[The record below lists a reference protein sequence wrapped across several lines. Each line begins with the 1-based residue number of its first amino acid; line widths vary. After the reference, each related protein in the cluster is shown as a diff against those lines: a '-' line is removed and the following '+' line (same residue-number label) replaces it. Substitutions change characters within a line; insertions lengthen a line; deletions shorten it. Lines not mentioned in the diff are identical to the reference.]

1 MSCVEGAVVAQVPGP
16 NQYWEHIKSKD
27 RAYFI
32 GRDPDGRLVWQ
43 CEGDCIEVG
52 NLDWSGWRHIP
63 GCTGWDWEPDQVEE
77 YPQYWTSPAVGSTAA
92 FVKRV
97 SKTEC
102 VTVMPSGTYG
112 PMLNWEHSF
121 PEQRTRLTEQ
131 EALALLDKPAVGCA
145 DIQNGPIEISNDQA
159 EKMQAILDRPA
170 KTWPKYYINRDP
182 GCKWYVRAENHRK
195 IPNVYLPDGSA
206 CTSQANWDDIDD
218 SLRRGVWT
226 EVTEAEARARIA
238 VDKAPAEVWPKY
250 YVGYQ
255 WNDKDAYIRYD
266 GPESSGVW
274 VNWHGTETVFAGDHY
289 SEVAET
295 VENGSWRQVTEA
307 EAKARVTK
315 AAEPTIEVQFLP
327 VAPEMDWVVQDRVP
341 ARHNVDEWCWCKRG
355 SSPGHFYSGFG
366 GWSDDIRHGH
376 IMGDEV
382 LHLRCRRKD
391 LPPVP
396 APVAAET
403 FPQWYILK
411 DDEKRSWVPDWTI
424 KRTGEETAIRYARDE
439 AGELYATDE
448 PWTGAAECWQRCSDA
463 EAIERLGTDAF
474 PEVPAEP
481 RRVPVKLWVTY
492 RLNDEGGD
500 WPVRAT
506 QADQTCQNW
515 KEIKFDGNGAFIEVE
530 Q

>member
-1 MSCVEGAVVAQVPGP
+1 MRCVEGAVVAQVPGP

-32 GRDPDGRLVWQ
+32 GRDPNGLMVWQ
-43 CEGDCIEVG
+43 CEGDGIEVG

-77 YPQYWTSPAVGSTAA
+77 FPQYWTTLSTPSSSIAYI
-92 FVKRV
+92 KRIDQSTLV
-97 SKTEC
+97 SVCKDGTEVNDSVIEWKTDR
-102 VTVMPSGTYG
+102 
-112 PMLNWEHSF
+112 
-121 PEQRTRLTEQ
+121 RTRLTEQ
-131 EALALLDKPAVGCA
+131 EALALLDKPDKRAEVA
-145 DIQNGPIEISNDQA
+145 QNTIERIKRFDPASVPAQERA
-159 EKMQAILDRPA
+159 EQ
-170 KTWPKYYINRDP
+170 WPRFFINPDP
-182 GCKWYVRAENHRK
+182 DLKWYIRAENC
-195 IPNVYLPDGSA
+195 IDAPLVYLEDGRTDTCKA
-206 CTSQANWDDIDD
+206 EWTDIICFLGSGTWVD
-218 SLRRGVWT
+218 
-226 EVTEAEARARIA
+226 VTEAEALAKIA

-289 SEVAET
+289 SEVAES
-295 VENGSWRQVTEA
+295 VASGSWRQVTEA

-315 AAEPTIEVQFLP
+315 AIEPAPSVQFLP

-341 ARHNVDEWCWCKRG
+341 ARNNIDEWCWCK
-355 SSPGHFYSGFG
+355 PGKLPEKWSSGFG
-366 GWSDDIRHGH
+366 GWSSTIMHGH
-376 IMGDEV
+376 VMWDEV

-396 APVAAET
+396 APVEET

-411 DDEKRSWVPDWTI
+411 DDEKRSWVPDWTV
-424 KRTGEETAIRYARDE
+424 KRTGEETSIRYARDE
-439 AGELYATDE
+439 AGELYFTNE
-448 PWTGAAECWQRCSDA
+448 PWTGAPDCWERCSEA
-463 EAIERLGTDAF
+463 EAIVRMGTLMF
-474 PEVPAEP
+474 PRFPSET

-515 KEIKFDGNGAFIEVE
+515 KEIQFDGNGAFIEVE